1 MLKDFI
7 LVAAKVKRYYAKRF
21 TLHVYI
27 RYSVYDKSTTVIVLD
42 FNRSLSSGKGNFVAT
57 VLNVNAIHII
67 YYVWLSYMQYSM
79 KNILATI
86 YIYYTYIML
95 NWYLTQYIGYFSV
108 HLFFG
113 FVFFLT
119 KKYMCIRKI
128 YWFIFVKLI
137 KYTPETY

>member
-42 FNRSLSSGKGNFVAT
+42 FNRSLSSGKGNLVAT

-79 KNILATI
+79 KNILATV

-95 NWYLTQYIGYFSV
+95 NWYLTQYIGYSSV

-113 FVFFLT
+113 FVFFKQRNTCVLG
-119 KKYMCIRKI
+119 KYIDL
-128 YWFIFVKLI
+128 FL
-137 KYTPETY
+137 